1 MNCRTRGPTCDV
13 ARQAV
18 RDRGEMLYTLY
29 LYVVQYPVFSNAL
42 LESSVYIAL
51 LTTQMQQRSVILT
64 VVCLLRT
71 ILVTCY
77 YFNLFLGRET

>member
-1 MNCRTRGPTCDV
+1 MCDV
-13 ARQAV
+13 AHRGPR
-18 RDRGEMLYTLY
+18 RDALHSTYT
-29 LYVVQYPVFSNAL
+29 VVQYPVFSNAL

-51 LTTQMQQRSVILT
+51 LTTQMQQRSVILR
-64 VVCLLRT
+64 VICLLRT